1 MQKALVGNTCRGA
14 LLGSSLAIALATSGC
29 TTSSGGGQAQASSP
43 APSSGSQ
50 SATPTSTAAST
61 PASTA
66 VSTVPSIVIP
76 PNLCAATDVAQNTA
90 DAYLGALSA
99 GDEAQALKCVLPHT
113 VPRAVTHSLVAR
125 VKGTAVY
132 LPMPGA
138 DGPRVFGYQGDG
150 KIVNVTVTREADGK
164 YWVTKVVVH

>member
-1 MQKALVGNTCRGA
+1 MGKSCRGA

-29 TTSSGGGQAQASSP
+29 ASSSGGHRAQASSP
-43 APSSGSQ
+43 APSSDSQ
-50 SATPTSTAAST
+50 SATATSTAASTTAST

-113 VPRAVTHSLVAR
+113 VPSAVTHSLVAR
-125 VKGTAVY
+125 VKDTAVY

-138 DGPRVFGYQGDG
+138 DGPRVFGYRGDG